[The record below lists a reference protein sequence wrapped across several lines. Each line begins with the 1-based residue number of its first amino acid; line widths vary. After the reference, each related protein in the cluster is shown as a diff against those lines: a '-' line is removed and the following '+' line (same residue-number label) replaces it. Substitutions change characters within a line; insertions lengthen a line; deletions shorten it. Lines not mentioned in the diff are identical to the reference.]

1 MFDWDHPE
9 SQNTVLKTT
18 ISSLYKRFI
27 KRINHCNEYMGD
39 ILKTVVCGR
48 LRVKL
53 VIIISIISC
62 LATVLGAC
70 WVLCYFC
77 SPKNVS
83 QNNKKAA
90 HLCLMFGKD
99 RYMIWVMC
107 VAKRAT
113 DWWVWFLGGLG
124 RQSWGPAAQEM
135 LGIKDSGEVISLNF
149 FLECSTHCSS
159 RGSNQMEKARPNTAI
174 RGKHRKLQQMQKC
187 SANTANSIK
196 CDADGKKL
204 EIQKHKSSTETQKYI
219 WNMLQM

>member
-1 MFDWDHPE
+1 M
-9 SQNTVLKTT
+9 
-18 ISSLYKRFI
+18 
-27 KRINHCNEYMGD
+27 
-39 ILKTVVCGR
+39 
-48 LRVKL
+48 
-53 VIIISIISC
+53 
-62 LATVLGAC
+62 LGAC

-83 QNNKKAA
+83 WNNKKAT

-99 RYMIWVMC
+99 RYMNWVMC

-219 WNMLQM
+219 WNMLHI